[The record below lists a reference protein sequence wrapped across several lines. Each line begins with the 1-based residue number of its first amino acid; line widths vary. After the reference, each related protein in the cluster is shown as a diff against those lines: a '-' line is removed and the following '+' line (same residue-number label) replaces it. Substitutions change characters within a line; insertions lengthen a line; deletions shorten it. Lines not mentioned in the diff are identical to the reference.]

1 MSGNGKVQ
9 QRSEFRR
16 VQASTGGANVT
27 KSRKNHTNKR
37 NNRSGGSWNKDSK
50 HQHDVNDEGEFNEK
64 DFCIICADRLH
75 YAALSPCSH
84 RTCHKCSFR
93 QRALFDKK
101 TCLVCR
107 SEIEKLIYTE
117 KLESK
122 YDDFGNEFA
131 DFNERYGIHFTS
143 RDVASD
149 TLGLLKYRCN
159 ICVSEKRENYDRDY
173 GSFNKYKEHLRD
185 EHNKTI
191 CMICAT
197 FKKAFPCELKIYTP
211 NQLRNHQSRGD
222 GEGFK
227 GHPMCGFCSGR
238 RFYSDDELYLHMRD
252 QHEKCH
258 ICDRINPTQPQ
269 YFKNYDQMFEHFK
282 NAHYICTVQTCLDDK
297 FVVFR
302 DEIELQAHILGEHG
316 DIIRGRPKLFQSE
329 LSTFISTPSRVIRED
344 GMNSNVGRNRSG
356 RETNSDGSPEIA
368 KLRLEERA
376 KHYLGGSTNELEKF
390 SKLNKDF
397 DKGSLSAD
405 GLLSGYNN
413 LFKSPHADV
422 YLLIRNLAETYS
434 SQSIKFRNLNAIYQ
448 RHEQQDLSRTALP
461 SLTSASNIAPV
472 VNSVWSAN
480 NNHVSSSHGRGVNRM
495 NLPSL
500 QSPSPSHDIF
510 ASQNRAP
517 SHKNLNSPNLSS
529 PARTPV
535 VRSVPSTSA
544 NNTAGVKPTYLEK
557 KPKPK
562 STAPLPRQG
571 PNKLAGLDLP
581 SLPTPKPK
589 VYIPPVNRPNI
600 PDPKQWGK
608 NRPPQESPQ
617 DPLDELLT
625 ADDTGSSQSSSQS
638 SQSSS
643 NKKKDKRKQ
652 LLFHIGI

>member
-1 MSGNGKVQ
+1 MSDNGKNH
-9 QRSEFRR
+9 QRSDFRR
-16 VQASTGGANVT
+16 VQASTGGTNAA
-27 KSRKNHTNKR
+27 KSKKNHTNKR
-37 NNRSGGSWNKDSK
+37 NNRSGSSWNRDGK
-50 HQHDVNDEGEFNEK
+50 HLHNGDDDEEFNEK
-64 DFCIICADRLH
+64 EFCIICADRLH

-93 QRALFDKK
+93 QRALFNKK

-107 SEIEKLIYTE
+107 SEIEQLIYTE
-117 KLESK
+117 QLESK
-122 YDDFGNEFA
+122 YDDFGDRFA
-131 DFNERYGIHFTS
+131 DFNEQYGINFTS
-143 RDVASD
+143 REVASD
-149 TLGLLKYRCN
+149 TLGLLKFRCN
-159 ICVSEKRENYDRDY
+159 ICVSEKREDFDRDY

-222 GEGFK
+222 GEGFR

-258 ICDRINPTQPQ
+258 ICDRIDPTQPQ
-269 YFKNYDQMFEHFK
+269 YFKNYDQLFEHFK
-282 NAHYICTVQTCLDDK
+282 NAHYICTVQSCLDDK

-344 GMNSNVGRNRSG
+344 GMNSNFSRNNSG
-356 RETNSDGSPEIA
+356 RETNSNGSPEIA

-376 KHYLGGSTNELEKF
+376 KHYLSGSTGELEKF
-390 SKLNKDF
+390 NKLNQDF

-405 GLLSGYNN
+405 GLLNDYNN
-413 LFKSPHADV
+413 LFKSPNADV
-422 YLLIRNLAETYS
+422 YLLIRNLAETYP

-448 RHEQQDLSRTALP
+448 RHEQQELSRTSALP
-461 SLTSASNIAPV
+461 SLSGDSIAPV

-480 NNHVSSSHGRGVNRM
+480 NNNVSSSHGRGVNRM
-495 NLPSL
+495 DLPSL
-500 QSPSPSHDIF
+500 QSPSPSHDVF
-510 ASQNRAP
+510 ASQSRN
-517 SHKNLNSPNLSS
+517 SSYKSLNSSRRSS
-529 PARTPV
+529 PAQAPV
-535 VRSVPSTSA
+535 VRSTSA
-544 NNTAGVKPTYLEK
+544 ASTNNNANVKPTYLDK

-562 STAPLPRQG
+562 STKSLPYQG

-589 VYIPPVNRPNI
+589 VHIPPVNRPNI

-608 NRPPQESPQ
+608 SKPPQESPQ

-625 ADDTGSSQSSSQS
+625 ASDTGSSSQS
-638 SQSSS
+638 SSS

>member
-1 MSGNGKVQ
+1 MSSDNNGKNQ
-9 QRSEFRR
+9 PRSEFRR
-16 VQASTGGANVT
+16 VQASTGSANAN
-27 KSRKNHTNKR
+27 KSKKIHNNKK
-37 NNRSGGSWNKDSK
+37 NNRTGGSWNRDGKNSQNFGDE
-50 HQHDVNDEGEFNEK
+50 EGEFNEK
-64 DFCIICADRLH
+64 EFCIICADKLQ

-93 QRALFDKK
+93 QRALFNKK

-107 SEIEKLIYTE
+107 SEAEKLIYTE
-117 KLESK
+117 QLEAK

-131 DFNERYGIHFTS
+131 EFDEQYGINFTS
-143 RDVASD
+143 KEVASD

-159 ICVSEKRENYDRDY
+159 ICVSEKREGYDRDY

-197 FKKAFPCELKIYTP
+197 FKKAFPCELKIHTP

-222 GEGFK
+222 SEGFK

-252 QHEKCH
+252 QHERCH
-258 ICDRINPTQPQ
+258 ICDRIDPTQPQ
-269 YFKNYDQMFEHFK
+269 FFKNYDQMFEHFK
-282 NAHYICTVQTCLDDK
+282 NAHYVCTVQKCLDDK

-329 LSTFISTPSRVIRED
+329 LSTFISAPSRVIRED
-344 GMNSNVGRNRSG
+344 GMSSNTSRNRG
-356 RETNSDGSPEIA
+356 GETNSNGSPEMA

-376 KHYLGGSTNELEKF
+376 KHYLGGSTSELGKF
-390 SKLNKDF
+390 NKLNQEF

-405 GLLSGYNN
+405 DLLTGYNN
-413 LFKSPHADV
+413 LLKSPHADV

-448 RHEQQDLSRTALP
+448 KYEQQESRTALP
-461 SLTSASNIAPV
+461 SLSSGSNVAHAIGG
-472 VNSVWSAN
+472 VWSAN
-480 NNHVSSSHGRGVNRM
+480 SNHVSSGGARGVNRM
-495 NLPSL
+495 NLPTL
-500 QSPSPSHDIF
+500 QSPSPSHDVF
-510 ASQNRAP
+510 ASQSRTP
-517 SHKNLNSPNLSS
+517 SYKNLNSSGRSS
-529 PARTPV
+529 LAPTPV
-535 VRSVPSTSA
+535 VRGAHSTSK
-544 NNTAGVKPTYLEK
+544 NNTANLKPTYLDK
-557 KPKPK
+557 RPKPK
-562 STAPLPRQG
+562 SSARLPSQG
-571 PNKLAGLDLP
+571 PNKLAALDLP

-608 NRPPQESPQ
+608 SKPPQESPQ

-625 ADDTGSSQSSSQS
+625 ANDIGSSLSSSS
-638 SQSSS
+638 SSS